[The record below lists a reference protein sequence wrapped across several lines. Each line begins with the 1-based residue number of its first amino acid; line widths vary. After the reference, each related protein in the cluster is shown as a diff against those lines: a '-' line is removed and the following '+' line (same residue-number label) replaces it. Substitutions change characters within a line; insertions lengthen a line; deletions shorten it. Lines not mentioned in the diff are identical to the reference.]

1 MPEVYDR
8 KLGTTMGTDV
18 RGEGRWGD
26 FTAEVPG
33 GLAPAGG
40 TGSNPVMYF
49 AGMFAR
55 GDGTWGT
62 AIGRNGY
69 TAITQ
74 P

>member
-1 MPEVYDR
+1 MER
-8 KLGTTMGTDV
+8 TCAARAGGATN
-18 RGEGRWGD
+18 
-26 FTAEVPG
+26 TAVALG

-40 TGSNPVMYF
+40 TGSNPVTYF

-55 GDGTWGT
+55 ADGTWGT

-69 TAITQ
+69 TAIAQ